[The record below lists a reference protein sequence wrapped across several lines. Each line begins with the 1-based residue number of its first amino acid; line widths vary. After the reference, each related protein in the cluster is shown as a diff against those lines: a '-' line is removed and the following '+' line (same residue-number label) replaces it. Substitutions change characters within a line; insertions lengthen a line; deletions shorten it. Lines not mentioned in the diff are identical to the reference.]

1 MPIRY
6 IKAAPTTYVI
16 QFQDGKV
23 KREGPGLSFLYWA
36 PTTTLVA
43 VPLASADVPFVFN
56 EVTKDFQAATLQGQ
70 PLAPPDYSVLD
81 DPDFSRKAFE
91 SSPMASV
98 DTWKSPVLLIH
109 GDDDR
114 NVSFI
119 ESINLITALR
129 KRNVEVE
136 QLVFP
141 DEVHDFLRHQ
151 NWVRGYKATAEFFNR
166 RLKNKTA
173 TETQRH

>member
-1 MPIRY
+1 
-6 IKAAPTTYVI
+6 
-16 QFQDGKV
+16 
-23 KREGPGLSFLYWA
+23 
-36 PTTTLVA
+36 
-43 VPLASADVPFVFN
+43 
-56 EVTKDFQAATLQGQ
+56 
-70 PLAPPDYSVLD
+70 
-81 DPDFSRKAFE
+81 
-91 SSPMASV
+91 MASV

-141 DEVHDFLRHQ
+141 DEVHDFLRHAELGARLQ
-151 NWVRGYKATAEFFNR
+151 GGRGFLQPAAGISFGE
-166 RLKNKTA
+166 A
-173 TETQRH
+173 AVAVDG

>member
-1 MPIRY
+1 
-6 IKAAPTTYVI
+6 
-16 QFQDGKV
+16 
-23 KREGPGLSFLYWA
+23 
-36 PTTTLVA
+36 
-43 VPLASADVPFVFN
+43 
-56 EVTKDFQAATLQGQ
+56 
-70 PLAPPDYSVLD
+70 
-81 DPDFSRKAFE
+81 
-91 SSPMASV
+91 MASV
-98 DTWKSPVLLIH
+98 DTWTSPVLLIH

-129 KRNVEVE
+129 KRQVEVE

-166 RLKNKTA
+166 RSYYQDADRTIRTYHYPQVRAYLTWGN
-173 TETQRH
+173 R

>member
-1 MPIRY
+1 
-6 IKAAPTTYVI
+6 
-16 QFQDGKV
+16 
-23 KREGPGLSFLYWA
+23 
-36 PTTTLVA
+36 
-43 VPLASADVPFVFN
+43 
-56 EVTKDFQAATLQGQ
+56 
-70 PLAPPDYSVLD
+70 
-81 DPDFSRKAFE
+81 
-91 SSPMASV
+91 MARV

-141 DEVHDFLRHQ
+141 DEVHDFLRHA

-166 RLKNKTA
+166 RLKNKPA

>member
-1 MPIRY
+1 MS
-6 IKAAPTTYVI
+6 T
-16 QFQDGKV
+16 
-23 KREGPGLSFLYWA
+23 
-36 PTTTLVA
+36 
-43 VPLASADVPFVFN
+43 
-56 EVTKDFQAATLQGQ
+56 
-70 PLAPPDYSVLD
+70 
-81 DPDFSRKAFE
+81 
-91 SSPMASV
+91 V

-151 NWVRGYKATAEFFNR
+151 NWVRGYKAAADFFNR
-166 RLKNKTA
+166 RLKNAKPA